1 MQCSLVL
8 KINKTQVQDIFKRNY
23 NNLLHF
29 LEDKDEQKKLVNSGY
44 LREYAFENQY
54 EFLAVLVEHY
64 FETPEE
70 FNQKLPEIFDYVR
83 RILNIEFEN

>member
-29 LEDKDEQKKLVNSGY
+29 LEDKEEQKKLVNSGY
-44 LREYAFENQY
+44 LREYAF
-54 EFLAVLVEHY
+54 
-64 FETPEE
+64 
-70 FNQKLPEIFDYVR
+70 
-83 RILNIEFEN
+83 